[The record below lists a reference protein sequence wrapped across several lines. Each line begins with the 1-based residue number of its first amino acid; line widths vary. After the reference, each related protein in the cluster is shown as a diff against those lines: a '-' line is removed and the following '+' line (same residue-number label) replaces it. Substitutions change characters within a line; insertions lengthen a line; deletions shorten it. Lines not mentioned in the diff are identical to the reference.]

1 MSLNIAA
8 LLNIPF
14 KIAQNRLIEDLAVA
28 GYGDIRAAHGA
39 VFAYLGK
46 DGEMIA
52 TLARRSQQS
61 KQAIH
66 KLVVYL
72 EERGYVNR
80 VDHDSD
86 GRANLVILTEKGRA
100 AVIVAE
106 KSIAQTEAMWE
117 KKLSPKR
124 MAALRQTLTD
134 LIQ

>member
-8 LLNIPF
+8 LLNIAF
-14 KIAQNRLIEDLAVA
+14 KIAQNRLVEDLAAA
-28 GYGDIRAAHGA
+28 GYPDIRAVHGA
-39 VFAYLGK
+39 VFAYLGEN
-46 DGEMIA
+46 GEMIT

-80 VDHDSD
+80 VDHDRD

-100 AVIVAE
+100 AVRVAE
-106 KSIAQTEAMWE
+106 NSIAQTEV
-117 KKLSPKR
+117 L
-124 MAALRQTLTD
+124 
-134 LIQ
+134 